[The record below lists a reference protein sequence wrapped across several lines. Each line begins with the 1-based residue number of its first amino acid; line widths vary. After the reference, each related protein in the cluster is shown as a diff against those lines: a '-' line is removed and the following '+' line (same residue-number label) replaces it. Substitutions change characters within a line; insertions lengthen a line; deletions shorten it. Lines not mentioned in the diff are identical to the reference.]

1 MDLFIRFIMGGTA
14 VMLSYLITVFSP
26 WKILAGIFAAFPAVM
41 LTAVLMVGLASGS
54 SKASKTA
61 KGSVFGMMGGVVCV
75 ITVLAAL
82 QLSHNWILSI
92 LLGLLLWLLSSIGI
106 SAIKDKFIKVED
118 NPAFKFILL
127 MFGNK
132 KIYSNKK

>member
-1 MDLFIRFIMGGTA
+1 MLDLLIRFLMGGTA

-26 WKILAGIFAAFPAVM
+26 WKILAGVFAAFPAVM

-54 SKASKTA
+54 KKASNTA

-75 ITVLAAL
+75 ITVLASL

-92 LLGLLLWLLSSIGI
+92 VLGLLLWLASSVMI
-106 SAIKDKFIKVED
+106 SFFKEKLLNIESSKF
-118 NPAFKFILL
+118 LL
-127 MFGNK
+127 K
-132 KIYSNKK
+132 KIPTLIKK